1 MSSTAPQIR
10 RLQSVAPRVAQAA
23 LERARLT
30 VVPRAR
36 RSRAPRVPFV
46 AFVSVIL
53 LAGVVGLLLF
63 NTSMQQASFRATA
76 LESQATNLAAQ
87 QEALE
92 LDVAALSQAE
102 RVNRLAQDMGMVVPS
117 SAGILD
123 LATGRITGEPVPAS
137 GADAIPVHMP
147 GPRKPAA
154 LQRPADVNVAAGTG
168 TSAGADA
175 KPKKAT
181 DGAPTGDR

>member
-10 RLQSVAPRVAQAA
+10 RLQAVAPRIAQAA

-30 VVPRAR
+30 VVPRTR

-53 LAGVVGLLLF
+53 LAGVIGLLLF
-63 NTSMQQASFRATA
+63 NTSMQQASFKATA
-76 LESQATNLAAQ
+76 LENQATDLAAQ

-92 LDVAALSQAE
+92 MDVAALSQAE

-123 LATGRITGEPVPAS
+123 LSTGKVTGEPVPAS
-137 GADAIPVHMP
+137 GADAIPLHMP
-147 GPRKPAA
+147 GPKLPAE
-154 LQRPADVNVAAGTG
+154 LRRPDDVKVPAGGDAAAG
-168 TSAGADA
+168 A
-175 KPKKAT
+175 KAKRTT